1 MSDPMTLETRF
12 DRLDKFIAEGRI
24 ARGTW
29 GSPGGPKGT
38 ACPIRA
44 LVPELRRYPITG
56 GVTGYILDTVPS
68 EIMPIWV
75 AGLTVTTNDNV
86 SEENWSEWINRYS
99 QTMRRAAPA
108 LSAEDWSY
116 VHQSFLLTIA
126 ETVGGG
132 VTPLTEL
139 QTRCIAEIK
148 AAIKA
153 REKGYEF
160 GSYTSR
166 VHDLVVPLERTYW
179 REGDDNKAVSA
190 NAELFLGIASQF
202 SQSSHPR
209 SLRSYQAARALYRAA
224 GHPDTNELYPPKG
237 WDILAGL
244 FLDTVEAKIEAKA
257 KEAPNAHE

>member
-1 MSDPMTLETRF
+1 MSDPMTLENRF

-29 GSPGGPKGT
+29 GSDHGPQET

-44 LVPELRRYPITG
+44 LVPELRRFP
-56 GVTGYILDTVPS
+56 VTGESWGYALNTVPS
-68 EIMPIWV
+68 EIMPVWV

-108 LSAEDWSY
+108 LSAEDWSH

-126 ETVGGG
+126 ETVGRG
-132 VTPLTEL
+132 VTPLTEM

-148 AAIKA
+148 DAIKA
-153 REKGYEF
+153 REKGYKF

-166 VHDLVVPLERTYW
+166 VHDLVDPLERAYW
-179 REGDDNKAVSA
+179 RAGDDNKAVSA

-202 SQSSHPR
+202 SQSDYPHSFRSH
-209 SLRSYQAARALYRAA
+209 QAARALYRAA
-224 GHPDTNELYPPKG
+224 GHPDTDELDPPKG

-257 KEAPNAHE
+257 KGAPNAQD